1 MQTSNKYYEVTNW
14 KKEEAQQDIRK
25 RQGYLTKGRNRPPGL
40 MGEEKRGGGGG
51 KDFYR
56 ITVE

>member
-1 MQTSNKYYEVTNW
+1 MQISKNTTNL

-25 RQGYLTKGRNRPPGL
+25 RQGYLTKGGKRPQDL
-40 MGEEKRGGGGG
+40 MGEEKSGGGR

>member
-1 MQTSNKYYEVTNW
+1 MQTSKYTHEVRDC
-14 KKEEAQQDIRK
+14 KKEDGQQDIRK
-25 RQGYLTKGRNRPPGL
+25 WQGYLTKGGRRPQGL
-40 MGEEKRGGGGG
+40 MGKKKRGGGR